1 MRPLHWRWVQAAA
14 ARFRPEGWCPRAQHW
29 IDPSLGP
36 DSACSDPWLH
46 AQADRPPE
54 LAQTGSWGWPL
65 TEPVAPR
72 ACSAPS
78 LHARA
83 DRPSE
88 LVQTGLW
95 GRTLTEPGTPMVCS
109 DPSPHARADKRSDPL
124 QLQEQLGSFEQALP
138 APLLE
143 LRVCNVPSRHV
154 LAHRSPAEASIEPAQ
169 LPKPVAAGAES
180 AEVGGPAYNGPWLH
194 ARADRQ
200 TVRLKSTQA
209 LFLPRA
215 AVFARVEPAR
225 ACSGP
230 WRHAPEGKQTALT
243 YLRQADC
250 CALHVALLQVLPAR
264 QPLRPQAEPA

>member
-1 MRPLHWRWVQAAA
+1 MRPLHSRWVQAAA

-29 IDPSLGP
+29 IDPSLGL

-65 TEPVAPR
+65 TEPVSPR
-72 ACSAPS
+72 A
-78 LHARA
+78 
-83 DRPSE
+83 
-88 LVQTGLW
+88 
-95 GRTLTEPGTPMVCS
+95 CS

-154 LAHRSPAEASIEPAQ
+154 PAHRSPAEASIEPAQ
-169 LPKPVAAGAES
+169 LPKPVAAGADS
-180 AEVGGPAYNGPWLH
+180 AEVGGPAYN
-194 ARADRQ
+194 
-200 TVRLKSTQA
+200 
-209 LFLPRA
+209 
-215 AVFARVEPAR
+215 
-225 ACSGP
+225 GP

-264 QPLRPQAEPA
+264 QPLRLQAEPA